1 MRANRLL
8 PREIARA
15 LPHEIERLRPLAR
28 SLSQEIERLRARQP
42 ARPGSAA
49 LRNAGV
55 GAAAVGALALGAF
68 AIGALAIGAFA
79 VGRLSVRKAR
89 FQSLEI
95 DELTV
100 RRLRMPDPRAAR
112 RLVAATRGAPALSV
126 ASPPLGDES
135 QSRD

>member
-1 MRANRLL
+1 MRPLRLR
-8 PREIARA
+8 PRDIAHA
-15 LPHEIERLRPLAR
+15 IPHEIDRLRPLAR
-28 SLSQEIERLRARQP
+28 SLSQEIERLRSRQA
-42 ARPGSAA
+42 ARPGAAA